1 MYAILVNDDQSLS
14 WSQVPT
20 PSPKADEVLLKIKAA
35 GINRADLMQRA
46 GDYPP
51 PADCPPWMG
60 LEVSGVVEKAGAEV
74 KNWKIGDAACAL
86 LGGGGYAE
94 YVCVKEDMLMPVP
107 KGLTVV
113 EAAALPEAFA
123 TSFVNLRLEAKIEAG
138 QTILITGGNSGLAG
152 VMIPMAKSLGAKVI
166 TTVRSDE
173 KAEAIKG
180 LGADIIVNTKKE
192 SLEEVLKNNP
202 IDAAVDCI
210 GGSDV
215 GTYLNYMNRGG
226 RWIMIAAL
234 AGSETTVDLKLLYKK
249 NIYLS
254 GNTLRARTPAA
265 KAEILA
271 KLVREIWPLI
281 ENGSMKPSIYRI
293 LPIMQA
299 DEGQALL
306 SRGESI
312 GKVILTVGE

>member
-1 MYAILVNDDQSLS
+1 MRAILVNDDRSLS
-14 WSQVPT
+14 WSEVPT
-20 PSPKADEVLLKIKAA
+20 PAPKADEVLLKIKAA
-35 GINRADLMQRA
+35 GINRADLMQRD

-60 LEVSGVVEKAGAEV
+60 LEVSGVVEKTGENV
-74 KNWKIGDAACAL
+74 TLWKAGDAACAL

-107 KGLTVV
+107 KGLPVV

-138 QTILITGGNSGLAG
+138 QTILITGGNSGLAS

-180 LGADIIVNTKKE
+180 LGADIIVNTKKT

-234 AGSETTVDLKLLYKK
+234 AGSETKVDLKLLYKK

-271 KLVREIWPLI
+271 KLVKEIWPLI

-293 LPIMQA
+293 LPIEQA

-306 SRGESI
+306 RNSEST